1 MVDLP
6 LLELFALLLPPL
18 LINYFLVPI
27 LFVVAPVSLAL
38 Q

>member
-6 LLELFALLLPPL
+6 LLVLFTLLLPPL
-18 LINYFLVPI
+18 LIHYFLVLI
-27 LFVVAPVSLAL
+27 LFVIAQVSLAP

>member
-18 LINYFLVPI
+18 LIHCFLVPV
-27 LFVVAPVSLAL
+27 LFVIARVSLAL